1 MSHNT
6 DLLSTNQRDVVEE
19 RVGDPE
25 CPVQMVVVVVVVVV
39 VAAVQDDGSACVRHS
54 TSKAGPH
61 THTVNVVGELSSE
74 HSRQ

>member
-25 CPVQMVVVVVVVVV
+25 CPVQMVVVVV